1 LSIFFRSFLRLPRA
15 PCAMMKE
22 EEGVAA
28 EGEDPIAPPPPPP
41 ELSEEEKARREE
53 KKRLWLDAWKDPLAG
68 VRAFS
73 SCIELADVHGDGNH
87 KLLIADAN
95 RTLKVFSGT
104 ELVAENPL
112 LDVPSALC
120 CFYMTYNDAVHR
132 PAIAVS
138 SGPYIYIYMN
148 LRPYYKFTLP
158 PVDVNQ
164 IEADIWT
171 NLRTQKVTVQ
181 QAVDDLENA
190 KENGVA
196 LTARSLDLLSLED
209 DPEQQAA
216 FIQEHRNNP
225 LIQQTVIVAMT
236 VLRKD
241 KDEPGAIG
249 CLIIGTETG
258 RILILDPSGSSIM
271 KKVQLPSIP
280 VFVVA
285 TGLYDVDYRIVVAC
299 RNGHIYTVRDG
310 NLTGIIIEL
319 ESQPCGL
326 ARVDKSIMVGTM
338 ANVLHSY
345 HVKGKKQ
352 YSIYLPCG
360 ITNICALSMET
371 MRTTKAVIVALAN
384 GEIRVYNNKSL
395 VHTLETNDVVTG
407 LKFGKYAREDNTL
420 VVAFRSGTIHIK
432 MLPRLANLEL
442 TKGQNSGPPPEQ
454 NVPIRVPKKTRLYIE
469 QTQREKEF
477 GTEMHR
483 VFQRDLCKLRL
494 ATARAYVKVLTDGQG
509 PLSYTSGSSLRLTAH
524 VQGLGPLFKIKLN
537 IQNTGTKPLMDI
549 PLVFTFNH
557 TIYRVARPSLT
568 LPLLVP
574 SLVYN
579 YEVDVECIDEAA
591 GADVIRVFVCHPHS
605 AVPIITALVNMPL
618 ADFLL
623 SQ

>member
-1 LSIFFRSFLRLPRA
+1 
-15 PCAMMKE
+15 MMKE
-22 EEGVAA
+22 EEGLAA
-28 EGEDPIAPPPPPP
+28 EGEDPIAPPEKKPA
-41 ELSEEEKARREE
+41 EDEKKEEKPKDE
-53 KKRLWLDAWKDPLAG
+53 KKPLWLNAWEDPLAG
-68 VRAFS
+68 ARAFS
-73 SCIELADVHGDGNH
+73 SCIELADITGDGNH

-95 RTLKVFSGT
+95 KQLKVYSGT
-104 ELVAENPL
+104 DLVAENAL
-112 LDVPSALC
+112 LDVPSAIC

-132 PAIAVS
+132 PAVAVS

-158 PVDVNQ
+158 PVEVNQ
-164 IEADIWT
+164 IETDIWA
-171 NLRTQKVTVQ
+171 NLRSQKIPVQ

-190 KENGVA
+190 KENGVS
-196 LTARSLDLLSLED
+196 LTSRSLDLLALED
-209 DPEQQAA
+209 DAEKQKAYVDD
-216 FIQEHRNNP
+216 HRNSP

-236 VLRKD
+236 VLKKD
-241 KDEPGAIG
+241 KDEHGAIG
-249 CLIIGTETG
+249 CLVIGTENS
-258 RILILDPSGSSIM
+258 RILILDPTGSSIM

-280 VFVVA
+280 AFIVA

-299 RNGHIYTVRDG
+299 RNGNVYTVRDG
-310 NLTGIIIEL
+310 ELTGIVIEL

-326 ARVDKSIMVGTM
+326 ARVDKSVMVGTM

-352 YSIYLPCG
+352 YSVYLPSS
-360 ITNICALSMET
+360 ITNMVALSMET
-371 MRTTKAVIVALAN
+371 MRTTKATIVALAN
-384 GEIRVYNNKSL
+384 GEIRVYNGKSL
-395 VHTLETNDVVTG
+395 IHTLETNDVVMG

-420 VVAFRSGTIHIK
+420 VVAYRSGTIHIK
-432 MLPRLANLEL
+432 MLPRLASLEV
-442 TKGQNSGPPPEQ
+442 TKGQTSGPPPEQ
-454 NVPIRVPKKTRLYIE
+454 NIPIRVPKKTRLYIE

-537 IQNTGTKPLMDI
+537 IQNTGTKSLTEI
-549 PLVFTFNH
+549 PIVFTFNQS
-557 TIYRVARPSLT
+557 IYRMPSPTLL

-579 YEVDVECIDEAA
+579 YEVDVECVDEGA
-591 GADVIRVFVCHPHS
+591 GADVIRVYVCNPHS
-605 AVPIITALVNMPL
+605 AIPIITALVNMPL

-623 SQ
+623 NQ